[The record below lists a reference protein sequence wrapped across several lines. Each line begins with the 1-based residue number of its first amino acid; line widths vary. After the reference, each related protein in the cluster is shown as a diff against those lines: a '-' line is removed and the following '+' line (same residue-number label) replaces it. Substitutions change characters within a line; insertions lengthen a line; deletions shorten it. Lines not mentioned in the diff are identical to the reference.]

1 MGLKMKNTIS
11 RNLGIDLLRIVLM
24 LMIVFLHFLGTG
36 GISGNATMFSSNY
49 EVSYFIEIAC
59 NCAINCFALI
69 TGYVCINSK
78 NKLSRFISLWFQVI
92 FYTITITGIFQIFAP
107 NLITKNE
114 VVYAIF
120 PIFSN
125 QYWYFTAYFVL
136 FIFMPYINK
145 LLKSLSKTEFK
156 KLVITLI
163 GMFSVIQFIPL
174 ILSLNLDIFN
184 IRLGNST
191 IWLFVLYCI
200 GAYIKTFDVKLK
212 NKNILNFLLYIFM
225 VFVAWTGKY
234 IIEVVS
240 VNMGGKIII
249 ADQLLVFNS
258 PFMLLISIFLF
269 MFFINLDIRNK
280 LAQKVI
286 GLLAP
291 VSFGVYLIHTHPLVF
306 NNIIRDRFTFLI
318 NESTLVLLMYI
329 TIAALVTFI
338 SCLLIDYI
346 RLKLFKVLK
355 VDSLSEKIENIL
367 NKSYQKIFEEEGAK
381 KEITN

>member
-1 MGLKMKNTIS
+1 MQ
-11 RNLGIDLLRIVLM
+11 
-24 LMIVFLHFLGTG
+24 
-36 GISGNATMFSSNY
+36 
-49 EVSYFIEIAC
+49 YFCCIC
-59 NCAINCFALI
+59 NWN
-69 TGYVCINSK
+69 
-78 NKLSRFISLWFQVI
+78 
-92 FYTITITGIFQIFAP
+92 
-107 NLITKNE
+107 
-114 VVYAIF
+114 F
-120 PIFSN
+120 P
-125 QYWYFTAYFVL
+125 
-136 FIFMPYINK
+136 
-145 LLKSLSKTEFK
+145 
-156 KLVITLI
+156 
-163 GMFSVIQFIPL
+163 IQFIPL